1 MPAVHL
7 LDPAHVDALS
17 CVHAAHSATDTH
29 TADHEHTVG
38 LLSKHLAAHMGSSPE
53 EAEAIGLAAR
63 LHDVGKMSIP
73 PAILHKSG
81 LLTPDQQV
89 IMQGHALAGAK
100 ILQVAKFPLMR
111 LASQI
116 ALEHHEH
123 ADGSGYPYGLKNNQT
138 SMASRIVTLCDV
150 YDALRRERAYK
161 PGMSHEEV
169 CQALSNGEG
178 RVMPDLFDERVLS
191 TFLKNQKQLAEIFDQ
206 SVLGVATS

>member
-7 LDPAHVDALS
+7 LNAAHVDALS
-17 CVHAAHSATDTH
+17 CVHAAHSATDAH

-38 LLSKHLAAHMGSSPE
+38 LLAKHIATFMGSSPE

-73 PAILHKSG
+73 PAILHASG
-81 LLTPDQQV
+81 VLTPDQNR

-100 ILQVAKFPLMR
+100 ILQTAKFPLMR

-123 ADGSGYPYGLKNNQT
+123 ADGSGYPYGLRNNQT
-138 SMASRIVTLCDV
+138 SMASRIVSLCDV
-150 YDALRRERAYK
+150 YDALRRERSYK
-161 PGMSHEEV
+161 PGKTHEEV

-178 RVMPDLFDERVLS
+178 RITPDIFDERVLRTFIEHKETIGKIYIDAVRS
-191 TFLKNQKQLAEIFDQ
+191 TH
-206 SVLGVATS
+206 